1 MLTHAKA
8 TVGLTA
14 AGLVLGLTG
23 TLAGATTATAA
34 PAQQVHTQT
43 VTVQAVN
50 NLGLSTSEGKSV
62 QCYVRDAGFDP
73 GTIDGR
79 LGTNSWIAWQNFL
92 NDRGFPAGTADGI
105 VGPKTIS
112 GLQSFL
118 VKLGYDTGGVD
129 GVAGPKTRDAWKKFS
144 HLGQGGDGSWC

>member
-1 MLTHAKA
+1 MLTRAKA
-8 TVGLTA
+8 AAGLTA

-23 TLAGATTATAA
+23 TLVGATTATAA
-34 PAQQVHTQT
+34 PAQQAHTRT
-43 VTVQAVN
+43 VTIQAVN

-73 GTIDGR
+73 KTIDGQ
-79 LGTNSWIAWQNFL
+79 LGSNSWIAWQNFL
-92 NDRGFPAGTADGI
+92 NSRGFPAGTADGI

-129 GVAGPKTRDAWKKFS
+129 GVAGPKTREAWKQFS